1 MTFSSRFTLATIGL
15 WPPALMPVE
24 AESTWQRS
32 SVRYGSIAGGGSLRD
47 AATAGSACS
56 LAAQGVQ
63 IIRVHA
69 VGLVRSALDLFAAT
83 R

>member
-1 MTFSSRFTLATIGL
+1 MAVERSLGRPAT
-15 WPPALMPVE
+15 E
-24 AESTWQRS
+24 A
-32 SVRYGSIAGGGSLRD
+32 ARD